1 MIRASLGWNISLCV
15 GKQKRNNND
24 MAFKKHYTKEKKNLT
39 TTSDSRS
46 DLAIVWF
53 NKKNNTLLYIPLNT
67 KESLYQT
74 FLHLFS
80 KLNLILIRIQSLIPS
95 TDRPKQTKYYPLK
108 REAWHTTH
116 YSFFNLLRYSN
127 NKVIIHWTRG
137 QLLHC
142 FDLPNQTCPQ

>member
-1 MIRASLGWNISLCV
+1 MIWHSKSIIRK
-15 GKQKRNNND
+15 GKKSYNN
-24 MAFKKHYTKEKKNLT
+24 EWLT
-39 TTSDSRS
+39 FRFSYC
-46 DLAIVWF
+46 LIQQ
-53 NKKNNTLLYIPLNT
+53 KNNTLLYIPLNT

-74 FLHLFS
+74 FFAPFS

-127 NKVIIHWTRG
+127 NKVIIHSEQEG
-137 QLLHC
+137 NYCIVLIY
-142 FDLPNQTCPQ
+142 QTKRVHNRLCWW